1 MKEPHYKDEQNWY
14 EKICKKINVVKL
26 DFSVKVPVW
35 GRSEEQQM
43 TGQKLVVVT
52 TAAWGVVSNVVHV
65 VKTTVK
71 SSKLMISN

>member
-1 MKEPHYKDEQNWY
+1 MT
-14 EKICKKINVVKL
+14 KIGTKKSVKKINVVNF

-35 GRSEEQQM
+35 GRSEEQM

-71 SSKLMISN
+71 SSKLMISDKTKKK